1 MGLGVYFCIL
11 STCSVEWNEV
21 SVRNRAAHEN
31 AEIEFMEEIVRGQ
44 ATLENLSPP
53 LDSHTSLTTS
63 ASCQSGH
70 DALPNIPHKY
80 ICLTACFMAKRT
92 ESMVFMKILRDRKRS
107 KTWSDWQDRSSTL
120 SFIKVWTNTWL
131 FHKVHIICLE
141 AGCVDAPASSLWG
154 LQNIKY
160 FKAR

>member
-1 MGLGVYFCIL
+1 
-11 STCSVEWNEV
+11 
-21 SVRNRAAHEN
+21 
-31 AEIEFMEEIVRGQ
+31 MEEIVRGQ

-107 KTWSDWQDRSSTL
+107 KT
-120 SFIKVWTNTWL
+120 
-131 FHKVHIICLE
+131 
-141 AGCVDAPASSLWG
+141 
-154 LQNIKY
+154 
-160 FKAR
+160 

>member
-1 MGLGVYFCIL
+1 
-11 STCSVEWNEV
+11 
-21 SVRNRAAHEN
+21 
-31 AEIEFMEEIVRGQ
+31 MEEIVRGQ

-92 ESMVFMKILRDRKRS
+92 ESVVRGVQKKKWTRFRAYNSRCRGARVKQQSSADSSYNLR
-107 KTWSDWQDRSSTL
+107 
-120 SFIKVWTNTWL
+120 
-131 FHKVHIICLE
+131 
-141 AGCVDAPASSLWG
+141 
-154 LQNIKY
+154 
-160 FKAR
+160 